1 MCKME
6 ATRRLRLDGQSNVA
20 QRTRQARPSEK
31 RDWRGVLVTPEEARW
46 IIKRCAADP
55 TSGSLRKAEANRHA
69 PLRSR
74 VLVGKT
80 SLQIRR
86 SPFPKSD
93 LSFSYRGDV
102 AWYRIAPSEGGD
114 KLPVNREVMSH
125 IFSWTARAA
134 FRLRCAIYRVKT
146 GLPVLGLRKHGRC
159 DGDDV

>member
-1 MCKME
+1 ME

-20 QRTRQARPSEK
+20 QRTRQAGPSE
-31 RDWRGVLVTPEEARW
+31 RRNRRGMLVMPVEPKW
-46 IIKRCAADP
+46 IIKRDATDP
-55 TSGSLRKAEANRHA
+55 TSGSLRKAEANRDT

-102 AWYRIAPSEGGD
+102 AWYHIAPSEGGD